1 MRQNSRRSNS
11 KEPREP
17 PSRDSRETM
26 SGPGCCEAHELTLEE
41 IQNITVV
48 QEAPESCESFHW
60 ANVIVIFCNKLIY
73 VLLNTY

>member
-1 MRQNSRRSNS
+1 
-11 KEPREP
+11 
-17 PSRDSRETM
+17 M